1 MKDSSDEREM
11 GEVVWEGGGV
21 TLLTLLGYLL
31 KLMKCQHAS
40 VARVFVMHT
49 EQNINLNSLLKLF
62 SHSSPSSVLPFFPFF
77 SSWLLLRFS
86 FFVGCQ
92 VVSANLAFGR
102 WKVGVIWNDVVV
114 VPLLLLA
121 ICNKQ
126 SLDHGLKASRER
138 ERQREPV
145 GKDTFV
151 NYVNSKLT
159 DRQIRMEIARNSR
172 KICNEE
178 RTLSTINGGLAWGV
192 LEILVVNL

>member
-1 MKDSSDEREM
+1 MHNNNSNNNDGDKEQKLISREVFLPMKDSSDEREM

-62 SHSSPSSVLPFFPFF
+62 LHSSPSYFLPFFPFL

-102 WKVGVIWNDVVV
+102 
-114 VPLLLLA
+114 
-121 ICNKQ
+121 
-126 SLDHGLKASRER
+126 
-138 ERQREPV
+138 
-145 GKDTFV
+145 
-151 NYVNSKLT
+151 
-159 DRQIRMEIARNSR
+159 
-172 KICNEE
+172 
-178 RTLSTINGGLAWGV
+178 
-192 LEILVVNL
+192 

>member
-1 MKDSSDEREM
+1 MHNNNSNNNNDDDKEQKLISREVFLPMKDSSDEREM

-62 SHSSPSSVLPFFPFF
+62 SHSSPSYFLPFFPFF
-77 SSWLLLRFS
+77 SLWLLLRFS

-102 WKVGVIWNDVVV
+102 
-114 VPLLLLA
+114 
-121 ICNKQ
+121 
-126 SLDHGLKASRER
+126 
-138 ERQREPV
+138 
-145 GKDTFV
+145 
-151 NYVNSKLT
+151 
-159 DRQIRMEIARNSR
+159 
-172 KICNEE
+172 
-178 RTLSTINGGLAWGV
+178 
-192 LEILVVNL
+192 